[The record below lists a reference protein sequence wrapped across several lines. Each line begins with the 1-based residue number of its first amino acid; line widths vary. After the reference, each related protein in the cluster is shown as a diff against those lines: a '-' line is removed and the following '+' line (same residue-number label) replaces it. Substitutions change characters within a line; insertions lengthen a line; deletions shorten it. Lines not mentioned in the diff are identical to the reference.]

1 MMEHGDHRDEHE
13 GCKVIELRRRP
24 MEIKAKVY
32 LIGLSG
38 LVVNT
43 LSECDHI

>member
-1 MMEHGDHRDEHE
+1 MMERGDHGDELDGSE
-13 GCKVIELRRRP
+13 VIELRRRP

-38 LVVNT
+38 LVIKT
-43 LSECDHI
+43 L